1 MGRHTK
7 WNNVVELAEI
17 IEFSSPVAVVAIED
31 KEPISAS
38 RTRLSMLLKVI

>member
-7 WNNVVELAEI
+7 WNNVVKLVEI
-17 IEFSSPVAVVAIED
+17 IKFSGLVAVMAIKD

-38 RTRLSMLLKVI
+38 YIRLSMLLKVI